1 MLILPTYFYPVEEK
15 LSVSLILENN
25 GQKGT
30 MHKCSDQHQLFMKML
45 HLWNWIV
52 SMVENQV
59 INPLTRDIA
68 SMVDRYHWNSTQRLT
83 EPKTQATFKPSQF
96 ERRGEGYQSQTDTL
110 SSEKENDTLAVI
122 PNLIDHSTIMFQ

>member
-1 MLILPTYFYPVEEK
+1 MYVLKFKKMKERDANNPYIFYPAEEK

-30 MHKCSDQHQLFMKML
+30 MHNCSDQLFMKMR

-68 SMVDRYHWNSTQRLT
+68 SMVEHYHWNST
-83 EPKTQATFKPSQF
+83 
-96 ERRGEGYQSQTDTL
+96 
-110 SSEKENDTLAVI
+110 
-122 PNLIDHSTIMFQ
+122 